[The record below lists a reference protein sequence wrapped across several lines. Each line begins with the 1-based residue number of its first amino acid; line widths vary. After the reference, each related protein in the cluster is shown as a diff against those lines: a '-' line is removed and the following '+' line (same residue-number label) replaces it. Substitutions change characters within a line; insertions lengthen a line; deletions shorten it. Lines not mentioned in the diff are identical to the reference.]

1 MMQAEQAL
9 ANLRTAHE
17 KFAGELMI
25 LELATQGRE
34 RGPLYKR
41 KQANAFYAALA
52 LRKQIDMTCER
63 YGLKGV
69 EEVQI

>member
-1 MMQAEQAL
+1 MKAEQAL

-25 LELATQGRE
+25 LEVATQAHE
-34 RGPLYKR
+34 RGPAYKR
-41 KQANAFYAALA
+41 QQANAYWAAVK
-52 LRKQIDMTCER
+52 LRKEIDLVSAR

>member
-1 MMQAEQAL
+1 MKAEQAL

-25 LELATQGRE
+25 LEVATQAHE
-34 RGPLYKR
+34 RGPAYKR
-41 KQANAFYAALA
+41 QQANAFYAALA
-52 LRKQIDMTCER
+52 LRKQIDLVSAR